1 MHSATHIPRPEAI
14 TIGML
19 LGIEPLP
26 EIHRPYV
33 PKPHEQADIPKE
45 TFADYQRKK
54 IAARRE
60 RIVKILAAS
69 EAPMLRKQ
77 IAEIVGA
84 CVDTVRFDLLA
95 LAEERRVKSMRVANW
110 DLWSVCHVGT

>member
-1 MHSATHIPRPEAI
+1 MQVMQHTRPESI

-26 EIHRPYV
+26 EIHRTYV
-33 PKPHEQADIPKE
+33 PKPHEHADMPKE

>member
-1 MHSATHIPRPEAI
+1 MQVMQHTRPESI

-19 LGIEPLP
+19 LGVEPLP

-33 PKPHEQADIPKE
+33 LKPHEQADMPKE
-45 TFADYQRKK
+45 TFTDYQRKK

-84 CVDTVRFDLLA
+84 CVDTVRFDLMA
-95 LAEERRVKSMRVANW
+95 LAEDRRVKSFRVANM
-110 DLWSVCHVGT
+110 DLWSACHVSA